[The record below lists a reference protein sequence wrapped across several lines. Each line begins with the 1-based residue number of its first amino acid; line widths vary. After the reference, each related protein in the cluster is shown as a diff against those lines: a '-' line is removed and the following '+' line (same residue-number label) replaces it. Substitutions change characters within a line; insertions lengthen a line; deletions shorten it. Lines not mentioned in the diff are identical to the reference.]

1 MRRDNRRCALALS
14 VLAAGAAAAGPAG
27 AQFAGGRSALDT
39 RVPAGLVQPVQFR
52 DFFRPLWGGGG
63 GGGYYRNDTYDP
75 YNPFYQRQQTYEA
88 IKPPA
93 PRKVDTPPAETVLVI
108 GDSLADWL
116 GYGLEEAMTDTPQG
130 GIVRKIRPYSGL
142 VRYEARADAPDWSQ
156 AVKDVL
162 APEKPSAIVVMLGT
176 NDRLPLRDR
185 APPPK
190 SATPTPQGQ
199 GGATPA
205 TPPAAEATPPD
216 ADQPPAANEAQR
228 RPPPPGGN
236 YEFHTDKWAELYAK
250 RIDEMIAALKSK
262 GVPVLWVGLPAI
274 RGTKSTSDMLYLDEL
289 YRARAEKAGIVYV
302 DIWDG
307 FVDDQGRYAQQ
318 GPDFQGQTRRL
329 RTYDGVNFTKSG
341 AEKLAHYV
349 EHELRR
355 VLTSHV
361 VPVALPGPEEQAPA
375 KSGGSGAKPAIGPVV
390 PLSAI
395 GTGEGGELLG
405 GGRSAQKE
413 TDPLATRVLSHG
425 EALAAPPGRADDFSW
440 PRTDAKANAD
450 SVPDAAPPQAA
461 PPAPGSPAAPKG
473 AAGKNET
480 NKTDANK
487 TDASKT
493 DASKNEAKKASEA
506 KKEPAAPAVA
516 PPKPRQPRFE
526 LDGAPPRPPLPVG
539 PAAANSR

>member
-1 MRRDNRRCALALS
+1 MRRLDSCSRCS
-14 VLAAGAAAAGPAG
+14 
-27 AQFAGGRSALDT
+27 FAISSARS
-39 RVPAGLVQPVQFR
+39 
-52 DFFRPLWGGGG
+52 GG

-88 IKPPA
+88 IKPPP

-116 GYGLEEAMTDTPQG
+116 GYGLEEAMTDTPQV

-176 NDRLPLRDR
+176 NDRLALRDR
-185 APPPK
+185 APPAK
-190 SATPTPQGQ
+190 NATPTPQGQ

-205 TPPAAEATPPD
+205 TPPAAEATQPD

-228 RPPPPGGN
+228 RPAAPPGGN

-262 GVPVLWVGLPAI
+262 GVPVLWVGLPSI
-274 RGTKSTSDMLYLDEL
+274 RGAKSTSDMLYLDEL

-361 VPVALPGPEEQAPA
+361 VPVALPGPEEQSPA
-375 KSGGSGAKPAIGPVV
+375 KSGSGAKPAIGPVV

-395 GTGEGGELLG
+395 GSRRRRRASWRRPSGAQGSRPVGDARAQPRRSACRAARTRRRFLLAAHRRQGQFRHCSRRSAGTGRAA
-405 GGRSAQKE
+405 GGRIA
-413 TDPLATRVLSHG
+413 
-425 EALAAPPGRADDFSW
+425 GRAEG
-440 PRTDAKANAD
+440 RR
-450 SVPDAAPPQAA
+450 Q
-461 PPAPGSPAAPKG
+461 
-473 AAGKNET
+473 ER
-480 NKTDANK
+480 NKQDR
-487 TDASKT
+487 
-493 DASKNEAKKASEA
+493 
-506 KKEPAAPAVA
+506 
-516 PPKPRQPRFE
+516 RQ
-526 LDGAPPRPPLPVG
+526 
-539 PAAANSR
+539 

>member
-1 MRRDNRRCALALS
+1 LVLS
-14 VLAAGAAAAGPAG
+14 VVLAGAAFAGPAG
-27 AQFAGGRSALDT
+27 AQFAGGRPAFDA
-39 RVPAGLVQPVQFR
+39 RAGLVQPVQFR
-52 DFFRPLWGGGG
+52 DFFRPFWGGD
-63 GGGYYRNDTYDP
+63 GGYYPNRSYDP

-88 IKPPA
+88 VKPPA

-116 GYGLEEAMTDTPQG
+116 GYGLEEALTDTPQI
-130 GIVRKIRPYSGL
+130 GIVRKIKPYSGL

-185 APPPK
+185 APPAK
-190 SATPTPQGQ
+190 SATPSPQGQ
-199 GGATPA
+199 GATTPA
-205 TPPAAEATPPD
+205 APSSPPAAKGTQAD
-216 ADQPPAANEAQR
+216 ADQPPAAASETQR

-274 RGTKSTSDMLYLDEL
+274 RGAKSTSDMLYLDEL

-361 VPVALPGPEEQAPA
+361 APVALPGPEEQAPA
-375 KSGGSGAKPAIGPVV
+375 KGGAGAKPAIGPVV

-395 GTGEGGELLG
+395 ASGEGGELLG
-405 GGRSAQKE
+405 ATSRPAQKE
-413 TDPLATRVLSHG
+413 ADPLATRVLGHG
-425 EALAAPPGRADDFSW
+425 DAIAAPPGRADDFSW
-440 PRTDAKANAD
+440 PRADAKADGATE
-450 SVPDAAPPQAA
+450 AAPA
-461 PPAPGSPAAPKG
+461 PPAPSAAPPAAPKG
-473 AAGKNET
+473 AGGKNET
-480 NKTDANK
+480 NKNETSKNDANK
-487 TDASKT
+487 ADANKS
-493 DASKNEAKKASEA
+493 DASKNEPKKASEA
-506 KKEPAAPAVA
+506 KKEPAATAAPPAPAVA
-516 PPKPRQPRFE
+516 PPKPRQPHFE

-539 PAAANSR
+539 PAAGR